1 MHPNPTRLALTAGG
15 VLFVL
20 FTGCSNTQ
28 YSVVRNSAAFDG
40 YGANHSALNQVPH
53 KFRSSTIQGYQAGLA
68 DGAKNDY
75 WALQRIQEG
84 DGPGETTVIDVD
96 IPATVTEDGR
106 QLTPRRLQV
115 PLVQ

>member
-15 VLFVL
+15 ALCIL

-40 YGANHSALNQVPH
+40 YGANHSALNCVPH
-53 KFRSSTIQGYQAGLA
+53 KFRSSTIQGYQAGLS

-84 DGPGETTVIDVD
+84 DGLGDATIIDVD
-96 IPATVTEDGR
+96 IPATMTEDGR

-115 PLVQ
+115 PVVQ